1 MLSEQVG
8 YSNVL
13 LKDVL
18 TAYLASAE
26 IEQMVSA
33 GAELLRSSKSLH
45 LWRVSNK
52 YCQLWI

>member
-45 LWRVSNK
+45 L
-52 YCQLWI
+52 